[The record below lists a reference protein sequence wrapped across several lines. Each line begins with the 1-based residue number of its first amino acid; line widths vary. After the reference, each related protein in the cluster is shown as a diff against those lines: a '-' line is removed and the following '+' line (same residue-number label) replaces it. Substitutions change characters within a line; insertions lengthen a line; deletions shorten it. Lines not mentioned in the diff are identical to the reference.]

1 MTSKTP
7 CVLGV
12 PRPMFTA
19 ALVAVVLLAA
29 SGAVLG
35 ISIRAL
41 GLYLQKSPIYP
52 STGLEVADLPAE
64 TTNWRRVGPDRF
76 ESSEIEVTLG
86 TTNYVTRTYE
96 EKEPAEG
103 EMPRRIDVH
112 VAYYTG
118 SIDTVP
124 HIPERCF
131 VGGGM
136 QIGSGTRVVDLDLE
150 SDGWLPMRDA
160 PESMADRAYT
170 TTLARGT
177 YSNRPGQRVLLPL
190 DPGEIQLRV
199 TEFEVPGRPSLY
211 AGYFFIVNGEH
222 RSSAEGVRL
231 LAFDLKTDYAYY
243 LKVQFNSQR
252 VESPEELAEIASDLL
267 DDLLGEMMLCVPD
280 WSEVVTG
287 AWPESGSADGTT
299 QANATRG

>member
-1 MTSKTP
+1 MSSTDQR
-7 CVLGV
+7 VMGL
-12 PRPMFTA
+12 PRGMVIA
-19 ALVAVVLLAA
+19 AAVAIALLAT

-52 STGLEVADLPAE
+52 STGLVMRDVPSE
-64 TTNWRRVGPDRF
+64 TENWIKVGPDRF
-76 ESSEIEVTLG
+76 EDAETESTLG

-96 EKEPAEG
+96 EKDPADG
-103 EMPRRIDVH
+103 VPRRIDIH

-136 QIGSGTRVVDLDLE
+136 QIGSGTRVVGLPLDD
-150 SDGWLPMRDA
+150 SRWLPLRDA
-160 PESMADRAYT
+160 PEVMDGRAYT

-177 YSNRPGQRVLLPL
+177 FSNRPGQRVLLPL
-190 DPGEIQLRV
+190 DPRQMQLRV
-199 TEFEVPGRPSLY
+199 TEFSLPGGPSLY

-267 DDLLGEMMLCVPD
+267 DDLLGELMLCVPD
-280 WSEVVTG
+280 WAEVTTG
-287 AWPESGSADGTT
+287 AWPAESNEGP
-299 QANATRG
+299 ATRG

>member
-1 MTSKTP
+1 MSAP
-7 CVLGV
+7 AGRILGL
-12 PRPMFTA
+12 PRGMVYA
-19 ALVAVVLLAA
+19 AAMAVALLVA

-52 STGLEVADLPAE
+52 RTGLVTRDVPAE
-64 TTNWRRVGPDRF
+64 TENWRRVGPDRF
-76 ESSEIEVTLG
+76 ESPEIEVTLG

-96 EKEPAEG
+96 EKNPPEG
-103 EMPRRIDVH
+103 RAPRSIDLH
-112 VAYYTG
+112 IAYYTG
-118 SIDTVP
+118 AIDTVP

-136 QIGSGTRVVDLDLE
+136 QIGGGTKVVPVPLDD
-150 SDGWLPMRDA
+150 SQWLPLRDA
-160 PESMADRAYT
+160 PGLMEGRAYT
-170 TTLARGT
+170 RTLARGN

-190 DPGEIQLRV
+190 DPRGIQLRV
-199 TEFEVPGRPSLY
+199 TEFSVPGRPSLY

-252 VESPEELAEIASDLL
+252 VESAEELAEIAGDLL
-267 DDLLGEMMLCVPD
+267 DDLLGELMLCVPD
-280 WSEVVTG
+280 WAEVVRGEWPVEG
-287 AWPESGSADGTT
+287 AAG
-299 QANATRG
+299 QAQPATRG

>member
-1 MTSKTP
+1 MSGRTDRL
-7 CVLGV
+7 LGL
-12 PRPMFTA
+12 PRGMVTA
-19 ALVAVVLLAA
+19 AAVAIVLLIA

-35 ISIRAL
+35 LSIRAL
-41 GLYLQKSPIYP
+41 DLYLQKSPIYP
-52 STGLEVADLPAE
+52 STGLEMRDVPAE
-64 TTNWRRVGPDRF
+64 SENWRRVGPDRF
-76 ESSEIEVTLG
+76 ESPEIEETLG

-96 EKEPAEG
+96 EKNPEG
-103 EMPRRIDVH
+103 DVPRRIDVH
-112 VAYYTG
+112 LAYYTG

-136 QIGSGTRVVDLDLE
+136 QIGGGTKVVSVPLDD
-150 SDGWLPMRDA
+150 SRWLPLRDA
-160 PESMADRAYT
+160 PESMEGRAYT
-170 TTLARGT
+170 TTLARGR

-190 DPGEIQLRV
+190 DPRDLQLRV
-199 TEFEVPGRPSLY
+199 TEFSVPGAPSLY

-252 VESPEELAEIASDLL
+252 VESAEELAEIGADLL
-267 DDLLGEMMLCVPD
+267 DDLLGELMLCVPD
-280 WSEVVTG
+280 WADVTTG
-287 AWPESGSADGTT
+287 AWPDENDTKKPAG
-299 QANATRG
+299 RG

>member
-1 MTSKTP
+1 MTNPGSTLFGLP
-7 CVLGV
+7 RGV
-12 PRPMFTA
+12 VIA
-19 ALVAVVLLAA
+19 ASVAVALLVA

-35 ISIRAL
+35 LSIRAL
-41 GLYLQKSPIYP
+41 DLYLQKSPIYP
-52 STGLEVADLPAE
+52 RTGLEMRDVPPE
-64 TTNWRRVGPDRF
+64 SPNWRRVGPDRF
-76 ESSEIEVTLG
+76 ESGEIEDTLG

-96 EKEPAEG
+96 EKNTG
-103 EMPRRIDVH
+103 GDLPRRIDVH
-112 VAYYTG
+112 LAYYTG

-136 QIGSGTRVVDLDLE
+136 QIGSGTRVVDVPLDA
-150 SDGWLPMRDA
+150 SRWLPMRDA
-160 PESMADRAYT
+160 PDVMQGRAFT
-170 TTLARGT
+170 TTLARGS

-190 DPGEIQLRV
+190 DPQDLQLRV
-199 TEFEVPGRPSLY
+199 TEFTIPGAPSLY

-252 VESPEELAEIASDLL
+252 VESPEELAEVAGALL
-267 DDLLGEMMLCVPD
+267 DDILGELMLCVPD
-280 WSEVVTG
+280 WAEVTTG
-287 AWPESGSADGTT
+287 EWPEDNDRSPAS
-299 QANATRG
+299 RG

>member
-1 MTSKTP
+1 MSHPHAKL
-7 CVLGV
+7 LGLPHGV
-12 PRPMFTA
+12 VIA
-19 ALVAVVLLAA
+19 ATVAIALLVA

-35 ISIRAL
+35 LSIRAL
-41 GLYLQKSPIYP
+41 DLYLQKSPIYP
-52 STGLEVADLPAE
+52 RTGLEMRDVPAE
-64 TTNWRRVGPDRF
+64 TEHWRRVGPDRF
-76 ESSEIEVTLG
+76 ESSEIEDTLG

-96 EKEPAEG
+96 EKDPEG
-103 EMPRRIDVH
+103 DLPRRIDVH
-112 VAYYTG
+112 LAYYTG

-136 QIGSGTRVVDLDLE
+136 QIGGGTRVVDVPLDD
-150 SDGWLPMRDA
+150 SRWLPMRDA
-160 PESMADRAYT
+160 PEVMQGRAFT

-190 DPGEIQLRV
+190 DPREVQLRV
-199 TEFEVPGRPSLY
+199 TEFSVPGAPSLY

-252 VESPEELAEIASDLL
+252 VASAEELAEIAGDLL
-267 DDLLGEMMLCVPD
+267 DDLLGELMLCVPD
-280 WSEVVTG
+280 WAEVTTG
-287 AWPESGSADGTT
+287 EWPEDNKKRPAS
-299 QANATRG
+299 RG

>member
-1 MTSKTP
+1 MSGGQSRIMGLP
-7 CVLGV
+7 SGV
-12 PRPMFTA
+12 VIA
-19 ALVAVVLLAA
+19 AVVAVVLLAA

-35 ISIRAL
+35 ISINAL
-41 GLYLQKSPIYP
+41 GLYLKKSPIYP
-52 STGLEVADLPAE
+52 RTGLVMRDVPAE
-64 TTNWRRVGPDRF
+64 TPNWRRVGPDRF
-76 ESSEIEVTLG
+76 ESPEIESTLG

-96 EKEPAEG
+96 EKDPPQG
-103 EMPRRIDVH
+103 ESPRSIDIH

-136 QIGSGTRVVDLDLE
+136 QIGGGTKVVGLPLDD
-150 SDGWLPMRDA
+150 SQWLPMRDA
-160 PESMADRAYT
+160 PEMMDGRAYT
-170 TTLARGT
+170 ATLARGN

-190 DPGEIQLRV
+190 DPRDIQLRV
-199 TEFEVPGRPSLY
+199 TEFSVPGRPSLY

-252 VESPEELAEIASDLL
+252 VQSAEELAEVAGDLL
-267 DDLLGEMMLCVPD
+267 NDLLGELMLCVPD
-280 WSEVVTG
+280 WAEVTRG
-287 AWPESGSADGTT
+287 AWPEEGSSDKEGP
-299 QANATRG
+299 ATRG

>member
-1 MTSKTP
+1 M
-7 CVLGV
+7 VV
-12 PRPMFTA
+12 A
-19 ALVAVVLLAA
+19 AGVAVAVLAA

-35 ISIRAL
+35 ISINAL

-52 STGLEVADLPAE
+52 RTGLEMRDVPSE
-64 TTNWRRVGPDRF
+64 TQNWIKVGPDRF
-76 ESSEIEVTLG
+76 EDPDTEKTLG

-96 EKEPAEG
+96 EKNPADG
-103 EMPRRIDVH
+103 DLPRRIDIH

-136 QIGSGTRVVDLDLE
+136 QIGSGTRVVDLPLDDSQWVPL
-150 SDGWLPMRDA
+150 RDP
-160 PESMADRAYT
+160 PEAMAGRAYT
-170 TTLARGT
+170 TTLARGSF
-177 YSNRPGQRVLLPL
+177 SNRPGQRVLLPL
-190 DPGEIQLRV
+190 DPEGMELRV
-199 TEFEVPGRPSLY
+199 TEFSIPGRPSLY

-243 LKVQFNSQR
+243 LKVQFNSQS
-252 VESPEELAEIASDLL
+252 VESAEELARVASDLL
-267 DDLLGEMMLCVPD
+267 DDLLGELMLCVPD
-280 WSEVVTG
+280 WAEVARG
-287 AWPESGSADGTT
+287 DWPEQGNEGP
-299 QANATRG
+299 ATRG

>member
-1 MTSKTP
+1 MSGQDTKIMG
-7 CVLGV
+7 L
-12 PRPMFTA
+12 PRGMVIA
-19 ALVAVVLLAA
+19 AAVAVVLLAT

-41 GLYLQKSPIYP
+41 DLYLQKSPIYP
-52 STGLEVADLPAE
+52 STGLVMRDVPSESED
-64 TTNWRRVGPDRF
+64 WIQVGPDRF
-76 ESSEIEVTLG
+76 EDSDTEKTLG
-86 TTNYVTRTYE
+86 TTNYVTRTYQ
-96 EKEPAEG
+96 EKNPADG
-103 EMPRRIDVH
+103 GVPRSIDIH
-112 VAYYTG
+112 LAYYTG

-136 QIGSGTRVVDLDLE
+136 QIGAGTRVVDLPLDD
-150 SDGWLPMRDA
+150 SRWLPMRDA
-160 PESMADRAYT
+160 PEVMEGRAHT
-170 TTLARGT
+170 VTLARGS

-190 DPGEIQLRV
+190 DPRDMQVRV
-199 TEFEVPGRPSLY
+199 TEFSVPGRPSLY

-252 VESPEELAEIASDLL
+252 VESPEELAEIASALL
-267 DDLLGEMMLCVPD
+267 DDLLGELMLCVPD
-280 WSEVVTG
+280 WAEVSTG
-287 AWPESGSADGTT
+287 NWPEEG
-299 QANATRG
+299 

>member
-1 MTSKTP
+1 MSVRTQRI
-7 CVLGV
+7 LGL
-12 PRPMFTA
+12 PRGVAIA
-19 ALVAVVLLAA
+19 AVVAIVLLAT

-35 ISIRAL
+35 LSIRAL

-52 STGLEVADLPAE
+52 RTGLEMRDLPAE
-64 TTNWRRVGPDRF
+64 TENWTRVGPDRF

-86 TTNYVTRTYE
+86 TTNYVTRTYR
-96 EKEPAEG
+96 EKNPADG
-103 EMPRRIDVH
+103 QTPRQIDIH

-136 QIGSGTRVVDLDLE
+136 QIGSGTQVIDLE
-150 SDGWLPMRDA
+150 LDDSAWLPMRDA
-160 PESMADRAYT
+160 PEVMQGRAYT

-190 DPGEIQLRV
+190 DPQDIQLRV
-199 TEFEVPGRPSLY
+199 TEFSVPGAPSLY

-252 VESPEELAEIASDLL
+252 VDSPQELAELASDLL
-267 DDLLGEMMLCVPD
+267 DDLLGELMLCVPD

-287 AWPESGSADGTT
+287 RWPGEES
-299 QANATRG
+299 Q

>member
-1 MTSKTP
+1 MTSAKSKI
-7 CVLGV
+7 LGL
-12 PRPMFTA
+12 PSSIAIA
-19 ALVAVVLLAA
+19 AGVAIVILGT

-52 STGLEVADLPAE
+52 RTGLEIRELPAE
-64 TTNWRRVGPDRF
+64 SVNWRRVGPDRF
-76 ESSEIEVTLG
+76 ESPEIEVTLG

-96 EKEPAEG
+96 EKNPAEG
-103 EMPRRIDVH
+103 EPPRQIDVH

-136 QIGSGTRVVDLDLE
+136 QIGSGTRVVDLGLD
-150 SDGWLPMRDA
+150 SSGWLPMRDA
-160 PESMADRAYT
+160 PESMQGRSYT
-170 TTLARGT
+170 KTLARGV
-177 YSNRPGQRVLLPL
+177 YSNRPGQRVLLPM
-190 DPGEIQLRV
+190 DPGEMQLRV
-199 TEFEVPGRPSLY
+199 TEFEIPGRPSLY

-252 VESPEELAEIASDLL
+252 VESPEELAEVAADLL
-267 DDLLGEMMLCVPD
+267 DDILGELMLCVPD
-280 WSEVVTG
+280 WSEVVSG
-287 AWPESGSADGTT
+287 EWPEDGARGGTEGT
-299 QANATRG
+299 ATRG

>member
-1 MTSKTP
+1 MSGADKRIMGLP
-7 CVLGV
+7 SGMVY
-12 PRPMFTA
+12 A
-19 ALVAVVLLAA
+19 AVVAIVLLAT

-52 STGLEVADLPAE
+52 STGLEMPDVPSE
-64 TTNWRRVGPDRF
+64 TENWIKVGPDRF
-76 ESSEIEVTLG
+76 EDAETEDTLG

-96 EKEPAEG
+96 EKDPADG
-103 EMPRRIDVH
+103 GTPRRIDIH

-136 QIGSGTRVVDLDLE
+136 QIGAGTSVVHLPLDD
-150 SDGWLPMRDA
+150 SRWIPMRDA
-160 PESMADRAYT
+160 PGVMDGRAYT
-170 TTLARGT
+170 TTLARGV

-190 DPGEIQLRV
+190 DPQQMQLRV
-199 TEFEVPGRPSLY
+199 TEFTIPGAPNLY

-243 LKVQFNSQR
+243 LKVQFNSQN
-252 VESPEELAEIASDLL
+252 VESPEELAEVAAELL
-267 DDLLGEMMLCVPD
+267 DDLLGELMLCVPD
-280 WSEVVTG
+280 WAEVARG
-287 AWPESGSADGTT
+287 EWPEQSSEGP
-299 QANATRG
+299 ATRG

>member
-1 MTSKTP
+1 MSDAGGRI
-7 CVLGV
+7 LGM
-12 PRPMFTA
+12 PRGMVIA
-19 ALVAVVLLAA
+19 AAVAVGCLAT

-52 STGLEVADLPAE
+52 RTGLVVRDLPAE
-64 TTNWRRVGPDRF
+64 TENWRRVGADRF
-76 ESSEIEVTLG
+76 ESPEIEVTLG

-96 EKEPAEG
+96 EKDPEPGQA
-103 EMPRRIDVH
+103 PRSIDLH

-136 QIGSGTRVVDLDLE
+136 QIGGGTKVVDVPLD
-150 SDGWLPMRDA
+150 SSQWLPMRDA
-160 PESMADRAYT
+160 PEVMAGRAYT
-170 TTLARGT
+170 RTLARGS

-190 DPGEIQLRV
+190 DPQGIQMRV
-199 TEFEVPGRPSLY
+199 TEFSIPGRPSLY

-252 VESPEELAEIASDLL
+252 VESAEELAEIAGDLL
-267 DDLLGEMMLCVPD
+267 DDLLGELMLCVPD
-280 WSEVVTG
+280 WAEVVRGEWPVAG
-287 AWPESGSADGTT
+287 ASGRDRPAAQG
-299 QANATRG
+299 

>member
-1 MTSKTP
+1 MA
-7 CVLGV
+7 L
-12 PRPMFTA
+12 A
-19 ALVAVVLLAA
+19 ALVAMVLLAT

-52 STGLEVADLPAE
+52 RTGLEMRDLPAV
-64 TTNWRRVGPDRF
+64 TANWERVGPDRF

-86 TTNYVTRTYE
+86 TTNYVTRTYR
-96 EKEPAEG
+96 EKNPPDG
-103 EMPRRIDVH
+103 RDPRMVDIH

-150 SDGWLPMRDA
+150 DDNWLSMRDA
-160 PESMADRAYT
+160 PEVMQDRAYT

-190 DPGEIQLRV
+190 DPRDIQLRV
-199 TEFEVPGRPSLY
+199 TEFSVPGMPSLY

-252 VESPEELAEIASDLL
+252 VESAEELAELASDLL

-287 AWPESGSADGTT
+287 AWPLNEAGATTGGS
-299 QANATRG
+299 TRRD

>member
-1 MTSKTP
+1 MSEASGRI
-7 CVLGV
+7 LGM
-12 PRPMFTA
+12 PRGMVIA
-19 ALVAVVLLAA
+19 AAVAVGLLAT

-52 STGLEVADLPAE
+52 RTGLVMRDVPAE
-64 TTNWRRVGPDRF
+64 TENWRRVGADRF
-76 ESSEIEVTLG
+76 ESPEIEVTLG
-86 TTNYVTRTYE
+86 TTNYVTRTYQ
-96 EKEPAEG
+96 EKDPEPGRA
-103 EMPRRIDVH
+103 PRSVDLH
-112 VAYYTG
+112 LAYYTG

-136 QIGSGTRVVDLDLE
+136 QIGGGTKVVDVPLDD
-150 SDGWLPMRDA
+150 SQWLPMRDA
-160 PESMADRAYT
+160 PEVMEGRAYT
-170 TTLARGT
+170 RTLARGS

-190 DPGEIQLRV
+190 DPRDIQLRV
-199 TEFEVPGRPSLY
+199 TEFSIPGRPSLY

-252 VESPEELAEIASDLL
+252 VESAEELAEIAGDLL
-267 DDLLGEMMLCVPD
+267 DDLLGELMLCVPD
-280 WSEVVTG
+280 WAEVVRG
-287 AWPESGSADGTT
+287 EWPEAEVSGKDRPASSG
-299 QANATRG
+299 

>member
-1 MTSKTP
+1 MSHASTRL
-7 CVLGV
+7 LGLPHGV
-12 PRPMFTA
+12 VIA
-19 ALVAVVLLAA
+19 AAVAVALLVA

-35 ISIRAL
+35 LSIRAL
-41 GLYLQKSPIYP
+41 DLYLQKSPIYP
-52 STGLEVADLPAE
+52 RTGLEMRDVPAE
-64 TTNWRRVGPDRF
+64 SPNWRRVGPDRF
-76 ESSEIEVTLG
+76 ESGEIEDTLG

-96 EKEPAEG
+96 EKNPEG
-103 EMPRRIDVH
+103 DVPRWIDVH
-112 VAYYTG
+112 LAYYTG

-136 QIGSGTRVVDLDLE
+136 QIGSGTTVVDVPLDG
-150 SDGWLPMRDA
+150 SRWLPMRDA
-160 PESMADRAYT
+160 PEVMQGRAYT
-170 TTLARGT
+170 TTLARGS

-190 DPGEIQLRV
+190 DPQDIRLRV
-199 TEFEVPGRPSLY
+199 TEFTIPGAPSLY

-252 VESPEELAEIASDLL
+252 VESPEELAEVAGALL
-267 DDLLGEMMLCVPD
+267 DDILGELMLCVPD
-280 WSEVVTG
+280 WAEVTTG
-287 AWPESGSADGTT
+287 AWPEDNDKRPAS
-299 QANATRG
+299 RG

>member
-1 MTSKTP
+1 MSGQDTQIMG
-7 CVLGV
+7 L
-12 PRPMFTA
+12 PRGMVVA
-19 ALVAVVLLAA
+19 AAVAVILLAT

-41 GLYLQKSPIYP
+41 DLYLKKSPIYP
-52 STGLEVADLPAE
+52 STGLVMRDVPSESE
-64 TTNWRRVGPDRF
+64 HWIQVGPDRF
-76 ESSEIEVTLG
+76 EDGDTEKTLG

-96 EKEPAEG
+96 EKNPADG
-103 EMPRRIDVH
+103 GVPRIIDIH

-136 QIGSGTRVVDLDLE
+136 QIGEGTRVVDLPLDD
-150 SDGWLPMRDA
+150 SRWLPMRDA
-160 PESMADRAYT
+160 PEVMDGRAYT
-170 TTLARGT
+170 TTLARGS

-190 DPGEIQLRV
+190 DPRQMQLRV
-199 TEFEVPGRPSLY
+199 TEFSLPGRPSLY

-252 VESPEELAEIASDLL
+252 VESPEELAEIASALL
-267 DDLLGEMMLCVPD
+267 DELLGELMLCVPD
-280 WSEVVTG
+280 WAEVSTG
-287 AWPESGSADGTT
+287 AWPEES
-299 QANATRG
+299 NKEPATRG

>member
-1 MTSKTP
+1 MSQP
-7 CVLGV
+7 GARLLGL
-12 PRPMFTA
+12 PRGVVVA
-19 ALVAVVLLAA
+19 ASVAVTLLVA

-35 ISIRAL
+35 LSIRAL
-41 GLYLQKSPIYP
+41 DLYLQKSPIYP
-52 STGLEVADLPAE
+52 RTGLEMRDVPAE
-64 TTNWRRVGPDRF
+64 SPNWRRVGPDRF
-76 ESSEIEVTLG
+76 ESGEIEDTLG

-96 EKEPAEG
+96 EKNPEG
-103 EMPRRIDVH
+103 DVPRRIDVH
-112 VAYYTG
+112 LAYYTG

-136 QIGSGTRVVDLDLE
+136 QIGGGTAVVDVPLDG
-150 SDGWLPMRDA
+150 SRWLPMRDA
-160 PESMADRAYT
+160 PEVMQGRAFT
-170 TTLARGT
+170 TTLARGR

-190 DPGEIQLRV
+190 DPQDIRLRV
-199 TEFEVPGRPSLY
+199 TEFTVPGAPSLY

-252 VESPEELAEIASDLL
+252 VESPQELAEVAGDLL
-267 DDLLGEMMLCVPD
+267 DDILGELMLCVPD
-280 WSEVVTG
+280 WAEVTTG
-287 AWPESGSADGTT
+287 VWPEDKDKRPAS
-299 QANATRG
+299 RG

>member
-1 MTSKTP
+1 MTDGARIMGLPK
-7 CVLGV
+7 GV
-12 PRPMFTA
+12 VVA
-19 ALVAVVLLAA
+19 SIVAVVLLAA

-41 GLYLQKSPIYP
+41 DLYLQKRPIYP
-52 STGLEVADLPAE
+52 STGLQVRQVPSE
-64 TTNWRRVGPDRF
+64 TEHWRQVGPDRF
-76 ESSEIEVTLG
+76 ESGEIEDTLG

-96 EKEPAEG
+96 EKDPPDGRA
-103 EMPRRIDVH
+103 PRTIDVH
-112 VAYYTG
+112 LAYYTG

-136 QIGSGTRVVDLDLE
+136 QIGAGTRVVDMALDD
-150 SDGWLPMRDA
+150 SRWLPMRDA
-160 PESMADRAYT
+160 PEVMEGRAYT

-190 DPGEIQLRV
+190 DPRRMQMRV
-199 TEFEVPGRPSLY
+199 TEFSVPGRPSLF

-252 VESPEELAEIASDLL
+252 VESAEELAEVASDLL
-267 DDLLGEMMLCVPD
+267 DDLLGELMLCVPD
-280 WSEVVTG
+280 WAEVATG
-287 AWPESGSADGTT
+287 AWPKEDQGRP
-299 QANATRG
+299 ATRG

>member
-1 MTSKTP
+1 MGLP
-7 CVLGV
+7 RGV
-12 PRPMFTA
+12 AVA
-19 ALVAVVLLAA
+19 AIVAVVLLAA

-41 GLYLQKSPIYP
+41 DLYLQKSPIYP
-52 STGLEVADLPAE
+52 RTGLQMRDVPSE
-64 TTNWRRVGPDRF
+64 TEHWRQVGPDRF
-76 ESSEIEVTLG
+76 EPADIEKTLG

-96 EKEPAEG
+96 EKDPADG
-103 EMPRRIDVH
+103 RLPRTIDVH
-112 VAYYTG
+112 LAYYTG

-136 QIGSGTRVVDLDLE
+136 QIGGGTRVVELPLDD
-150 SDGWLPMRDA
+150 SRWLPMRDA
-160 PESMADRAYT
+160 PEVMAGRAYT
-170 TTLARGT
+170 TTLARGA

-190 DPGEIQLRV
+190 DPGRMQLRV
-199 TEFEVPGRPSLY
+199 TEFSVPGAPSLY

-243 LKVQFNSQR
+243 LKIQFNSQR
-252 VESPEELAEIASDLL
+252 VESPEELAEVASDLL
-267 DDLLGEMMLCVPD
+267 DDLLGELMLCVPD
-280 WSEVVTG
+280 WAEVATG
-287 AWPESGSADGTT
+287 AWPDEDGTRP
-299 QANATRG
+299 ATRG